1 MVQTEHYQVA
11 GLIVNVYT
19 VESLTHSNRPVIVL
33 FFLHGRNGSAA
44 KIEDMTKVIL
54 ESSCNANNTYDL
66 AIVTFDHRNH
76 GSRVRDPNPNRGWSR
91 NPEVSNERH
100 ALDMYAIQTG
110 TAADVSFLIDF
121 LPAYLF
127 PTGKRSIKT
136 WGVAGKSLGGHSAW
150 LALGQ
155 DERISFGIPIIA
167 CPDYLKLMEKRAS
180 RFSLPIA
187 PPYFPASLIELVRR
201 RDPVMKA
208 FDRVDDA
215 NPYLGKK
222 VLVLSGGADKL
233 VPWEAS
239 REFVEKL
246 AVGPSGV
253 KKVLVVEGVGHECTP
268 EMLATA
274 GQFVG
279 EEILSD

>member
-1 MVQTEHYQVA
+1 MGSRRQESGRAFCLA
-11 GLIVNVYT
+11 GSWARYAVFAEGIR
-19 VESLTHSNRPVIVL
+19 LT
-33 FFLHGRNGSAA
+33 
-44 KIEDMTKVIL
+44 TKV
-54 ESSCNANNTYDL
+54 
-66 AIVTFDHRNH
+66 
-76 GSRVRDPNPNRGWSR
+76 
-91 NPEVSNERH
+91 
-100 ALDMYAIQTG
+100 
-110 TAADVSFLIDF
+110 
-121 LPAYLF
+121 
-127 PTGKRSIKT
+127 
-136 WGVAGKSLGGHSAW
+136 
-150 LALGQ
+150 